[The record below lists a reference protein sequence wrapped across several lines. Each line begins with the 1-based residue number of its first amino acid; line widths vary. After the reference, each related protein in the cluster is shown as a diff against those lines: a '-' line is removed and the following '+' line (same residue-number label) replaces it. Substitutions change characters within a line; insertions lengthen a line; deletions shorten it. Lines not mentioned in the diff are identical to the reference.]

1 MHVYMRR
8 GVLEETFSHILMPV
22 DTPLGAYA
30 LCIEDAVPVGL
41 TQTRS
46 AHIAQKLRR
55 VERMRER
62 EETIAACEKA
72 LEEAIAAAPPAAE
85 PTEDG
90 RAVEGDATVV
100 QARASL
106 EQASKPLAL
115 SPVALGQ
122 LGGMVRQALS
132 LEPFYVAFKVVDPRE
147 QAEE

>member
-1 MHVYMRR
+1 
-8 GVLEETFSHILMPV
+8 
-22 DTPLGAYA
+22 
-30 LCIEDAVPVGL
+30 
-41 TQTRS
+41 
-46 AHIAQKLRR
+46 
-55 VERMRER
+55 MRER